1 MLGLI
6 DGNNFFVSCERAFDP
21 SLENRPVA
29 VMSNNDGC
37 CISRSN
43 EFKALDIPMG
53 TPYHELAPLIPRY
66 GLVLRS
72 SNYELYGDM
81 SRRMLAILHD
91 FSPEVEPYSIDEAYI
106 HVNLPAA
113 GDYGEYGRQIRQ
125 TLLQWLG
132 IPCGVGF
139 ARSKTLAKI
148 ANHIG
153 KRSSS
158 GVFVMPE
165 NPEPILEQL
174 PVGEV
179 WGVGRRLAPRLERL
193 GIRTARQLA
202 CADENDLRRKFNI
215 TLAVTAREL
224 RGEALIGS
232 EDPGTLS
239 RSISCSRS
247 YGHPVT
253 EFRDIAE
260 SVANYIA
267 KAAEKLRQEKQL
279 AAGVNLYVQYY
290 PEYTPVPRPGGFS
303 STTVA
308 FDTSTTNTGRMLAAV
323 QPKLKGIFLPG
334 RRYKKSGILFFGL
347 EPESVRQ
354 PDLFADNRE
363 QAKEARLSEALDRIN
378 RKFGRGTLFHLAEG
392 IERPWFMKRNMLS
405 PACTTNWDQ
414 LLKVK

>member
-66 GLVLRS
+66 GLVLMS

-290 PEYTPVPRPGGFS
+290 PEYTPGPAAGGLLLDHSRIRHVDREHRADARRRAAETEGDFPPRAALQEVGNS
-303 STTVA
+303 LLRA
-308 FDTSTTNTGRMLAAV
+308 RTGIRPAAG
-323 QPKLKGIFLPG
+323 PF
-334 RRYKKSGILFFGL
+334 R
-347 EPESVRQ
+347 RQ
-354 PDLFADNRE
+354 PGA
-363 QAKEARLSEALDRIN
+363 
-378 RKFGRGTLFHLAEG
+378 GEG
-392 IERPWFMKRNMLS
+392 GPPLGSAGPDQPEIRPWNAVS
-405 PACTTNWDQ
+405 PRRRDRTPLVHEAEYAQPGLHDE
-414 LLKVK
+414 LGSAA